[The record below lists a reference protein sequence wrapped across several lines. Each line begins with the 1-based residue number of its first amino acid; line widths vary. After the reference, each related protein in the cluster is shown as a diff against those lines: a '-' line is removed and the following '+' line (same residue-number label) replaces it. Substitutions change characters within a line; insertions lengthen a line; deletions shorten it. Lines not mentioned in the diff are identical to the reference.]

1 MGKLVATLLAGSALF
16 GLALTGSTAASAV
29 DGVRTVKSVQNPAVG
44 RGKRDNT
51 SPQSLP
57 LPRLRT
63 LPAAGIHATNVVL
76 LGEINARNGIA
87 NFRFQYGRSKRY
99 DTTLE
104 PNEEFVTGS
113 LDHKVAEAVTRLRPR
128 TTYHFRIIA
137 FNRSGSVAG
146 RDRTFT
152 TSRPGT

>member
-1 MGKLVATLLAGSALF
+1 MRKLVATLLAGSALF

-29 DGVRTVKSVQNPAVG
+29 DGVQAVKSVRDPAVAL
-44 RGKRDNT
+44 GKRDNT
-51 SPQSLP
+51 SPQALP
-57 LPRLRT
+57 VPRVRT
-63 LPAAGIHATNVVL
+63 LPASGIHATNVVL

-87 NFRFQYGRSKRY
+87 NFRFQYGRSEKY

-104 PNEEFVTGS
+104 PSEEIVTGS